1 MGKSTLFN
9 ALTASKNAEAANF
22 PFCTIDPNIGIV
34 DVVDERLD
42 KLTEL
47 SKSKK
52 KIYTNIT
59 FVDIAG
65 LVKGA
70 SKGEGL
76 GNKFLSHIREV
87 DAIIHLVRCFDSE
100 KITHVNSKI
109 NPVEDLETIK
119 TEIILSDIDIIQKK
133 LEKGKKKLLEEKQI
147 KILEE
152 KLNQLNEGKEIFI
165 NGSDEKKFLS
175 SLGLLSIK
183 PKIIVCNVDEESLA
197 NGNAFTKEVQNKYS
211 NEKVVT
217 ICADIEDQI
226 MGLDNS
232 ERETFMKEIGLNKT
246 GLNQLIKEGYE
257 LLNLDTFFTS
267 GPEESR
273 AWTVEKN
280 TPAPK
285 AASVIH
291 TDFEKKFLTT
301 LGLLSIKPKII
312 VCNVDEESLATGNAF
327 TEDVKRKY
335 TAEKIVTIC
344 ADIEDQIM
352 GLDNNERETFMKEIG
367 LNKTGLNQLIKE
379 GYDLLNLD
387 TFFTSGPEESRAWTI
402 EKNTLAPQAAS
413 VIHTDFEKNFIRAEA
428 VTCEDF
434 IKFGSAEKCK
444 ENGKLRI
451 EGKDYIVKDGDVL
464 YFRVNP

>member
-1 MGKSTLFN
+1 MGFKCGIVGLPNVGKSTLFN

-22 PFCTIDPNIGIV
+22 PFCTIDPNIGVV

-42 KLTEL
+42 QLAKL
-47 SKSKK
+47 SSSKK

-109 NPVEDLETIK
+109 SPSSDLETIK
-119 TEIILSDIDIIQKK
+119 TEIVLSDLDIVQKK
-133 LEKGKKKLLEEKQI
+133 LEKGKKKLLKDKEI

-152 KLNQLNEGKEIFI
+152 KLNQLDKNQDVKINNEEE
-165 NGSDEKKFLS
+165 NKFLS
-175 SLGLLSIK
+175 SIGLLSIK
-183 PKIIVCNVDEESLA
+183 PKIIVCNVDEENLSK
-197 NGNAFTKEVQNKYS
+197 GNQYTEEVQNKYP
-211 NEKVVT
+211 NEKIIK
-217 ICADIEDQI
+217 ICADIEDQLS
-226 MGLDNS
+226 GLDKN
-232 ERETFMKEIGLNKT
+232 EKEAFM
-246 GLNQLIKEGYE
+246 Q
-257 LLNLDTFFTS
+257 D
-267 GPEESR
+267 
-273 AWTVEKN
+273 
-280 TPAPK
+280 
-285 AASVIH
+285 
-291 TDFEKKFLTT
+291 
-301 LGLLSIKPKII
+301 
-312 VCNVDEESLATGNAF
+312 
-327 TEDVKRKY
+327 
-335 TAEKIVTIC
+335 
-344 ADIEDQIM
+344 
-352 GLDNNERETFMKEIG
+352 IG

-379 GYDLLNLD
+379 GYDLLKLD
-387 TFFTSGPEESRAWTI
+387 TFFTSGPEESRAWTVK
-402 EKNTLAPQAAS
+402 KNTIAPIAAS

-428 VTCEDF
+428 VSCEDF
-434 IKFGSAEKCK
+434 IKYGSAEKCK

>member
-1 MGKSTLFN
+1 MGFKCGIVGLPNVGKSTLFN

-34 DVVDERLD
+34 DVIDSRLD
-42 KLTEL
+42 QLTKL
-47 SKSKK
+47 SNSKK

-87 DAIIHLVRCFDSE
+87 DAIIHLVRCFESD

-109 NPVEDLETIK
+109 NPVDDLETIK

-133 LEKGKKKLLEEKQI
+133 LDKGKKKILDEKEV

-152 KLNQLNEGKEIFI
+152 KLNQLNQGLEIKI
-165 NGSDEKKFLS
+165 NDEKENKFLS
-175 SLGLLSIK
+175 NLGLLSIK
-183 PKIIVCNVDEESLA
+183 PKIIVCNVDEESLSK
-197 NGNAFTKEVQNKYS
+197 GNSFTESVKNKFP
-211 NEKVVT
+211 NEKVIK

-226 MGLDNS
+226 MGLDIK
-232 ERETFMKEIGLNKT
+232 EREAFMKDIGLNKT

-273 AWTVEKN
+273 AWTVK
-280 TPAPK
+280 
-285 AASVIH
+285 
-291 TDFEKKFLTT
+291 
-301 LGLLSIKPKII
+301 
-312 VCNVDEESLATGNAF
+312 
-327 TEDVKRKY
+327 
-335 TAEKIVTIC
+335 
-344 ADIEDQIM
+344 
-352 GLDNNERETFMKEIG
+352 
-367 LNKTGLNQLIKE
+367 
-379 GYDLLNLD
+379 
-387 TFFTSGPEESRAWTI
+387 
-402 EKNTLAPQAAS
+402 KNTLAPKAAS
-413 VIHTDFEKNFIRAEA
+413 VIHTDFEKNFIRAET
-428 VTCEDF
+428 VSCEDF
-434 IKFGSAEKCK
+434 IKYGSAEKCK

-451 EGKDYIVKDGDVL
+451 EGKDYFVKDGDVL

>member
-1 MGKSTLFN
+1 MGFKCGIVGLPNVGKSTLFN

-34 DVVDERLD
+34 DVIDKRLD
-42 KLTEL
+42 QLSEL
-47 SKSKK
+47 SNSKK

-87 DAIIHLVRCFDSE
+87 DAIIHLVRCFESD

-119 TEIILSDIDIIQKK
+119 TEIILSDIDVIQKK
-133 LEKGKKKLLEEKQI
+133 LDKGKKKLLSEKEVQ
-147 KILEE
+147 ILEE
-152 KLNQLNEGKEIFI
+152 KLKQLNQGLEI
-165 NGSDEKKFLS
+165 NTDNKAHNKFLS
-175 SLGLLSIK
+175 NLGLLSVK

-197 NGNAFTKEVQNKYS
+197 EGNAFTKSVKNKHP
-211 NEKVVT
+211 NEKV
-217 ICADIEDQI
+217 
-226 MGLDNS
+226 
-232 ERETFMKEIGLNKT
+232 
-246 GLNQLIKEGYE
+246 
-257 LLNLDTFFTS
+257 
-267 GPEESR
+267 
-273 AWTVEKN
+273 
-280 TPAPK
+280 
-285 AASVIH
+285 
-291 TDFEKKFLTT
+291 
-301 LGLLSIKPKII
+301 
-312 VCNVDEESLATGNAF
+312 
-327 TEDVKRKY
+327 
-335 TAEKIVTIC
+335 VTIC

-352 GLDNNERETFMKEIG
+352 GLDNNERETFMQEIG

-387 TFFTSGPEESRAWTI
+387 TFFTSGPEESRAWTVR
-402 EKNTLAPQAAS
+402 KNTPAPKAAS
-413 VIHTDFEKNFIRAEA
+413 VIHTDFEKNFIRAET

-434 IKFGSAEKCK
+434 IKYGSAEKCK
-444 ENGKLRI
+444 ESGKLRI

>member
-1 MGKSTLFN
+1 MGFKCGIVGLPNVGKSTLFN

-34 DVVDERLD
+34 DVIDERLD
-42 KLTEL
+42 HLAKL
-47 SKSKK
+47 SNSKK

-109 NPVEDLETIK
+109 SPSDDLETIK
-119 TEIILSDIDIIQKK
+119 TEIILSDLDVVQKK
-133 LEKGKKKLLEEKQI
+133 LEKGKKKLLEDKQI

-152 KLNQLNEGKEIFI
+152 KLIQLDNNQEVKINNEEE
-165 NGSDEKKFLS
+165 NKFLFS
-175 SLGLLSIK
+175 IGLLSVK
-183 PKIIVCNVDEESLA
+183 PKIIVCNVDEENLSK
-197 NGNAFTKEVQNKYS
+197 GNQYTEEVKNKYP
-211 NEKVVT
+211 NDKIIN
-217 ICADIEDQI
+217 ICADIEDQLS
-226 MGLDNS
+226 GLDKN
-232 ERETFMKEIGLNKT
+232 EKEAFMQDIGLNKT
-246 GLNQLIKEGYE
+246 GLNQLIREGYD
-257 LLNLDTFFTS
+257 LLKLDTFFTS

-273 AWTVEKN
+273 AWTV
-280 TPAPK
+280 
-285 AASVIH
+285 
-291 TDFEKKFLTT
+291 
-301 LGLLSIKPKII
+301 
-312 VCNVDEESLATGNAF
+312 
-327 TEDVKRKY
+327 R
-335 TAEKIVTIC
+335 
-344 ADIEDQIM
+344 
-352 GLDNNERETFMKEIG
+352 
-367 LNKTGLNQLIKE
+367 
-379 GYDLLNLD
+379 
-387 TFFTSGPEESRAWTI
+387 
-402 EKNTLAPQAAS
+402 KNTLAPKAAS

-428 VTCEDF
+428 VSCEDF
-434 IKFGSAEKCK
+434 IKYGSAEKCK

>member
-1 MGKSTLFN
+1 MGFKCGIVGLPNVGKSTLFN

-34 DVVDERLD
+34 DVVDKRLD
-42 KLTEL
+42 QLNKL
-47 SKSKK
+47 SNSKK

-87 DAIIHLVRCFDSE
+87 DAIIHLVRCFESD

-109 NPVEDLETIK
+109 NPLEDLDIIK
-119 TEIILSDIDIIQKK
+119 TEIILADIDIIQKK
-133 LEKGKKKLLEEKQI
+133 LDKGKKKLLEEKEV

-152 KLNQLNEGKEIFI
+152 KLKQLNEGLEI
-165 NGSDEKKFLS
+165 NVKDENENKFLS
-175 SLGLLSIK
+175 NLGLLSVK

-197 NGNAFTKEVQNKYS
+197 KGN
-211 NEKVVT
+211 
-217 ICADIEDQI
+217 D
-226 MGLDNS
+226 
-232 ERETFMKEIGLNKT
+232 
-246 GLNQLIKEGYE
+246 
-257 LLNLDTFFTS
+257 
-267 GPEESR
+267 
-273 AWTVEKN
+273 
-280 TPAPK
+280 
-285 AASVIH
+285 
-291 TDFEKKFLTT
+291 
-301 LGLLSIKPKII
+301 
-312 VCNVDEESLATGNAF
+312 F
-327 TEDVKRKY
+327 TESVKNKHSN
-335 TAEKIVTIC
+335 EKIVTIC

-352 GLDNNERETFMKEIG
+352 GLESNERETFMQEIG
-367 LNKTGLNQLIKE
+367 LNKTGLNKLIKE

-387 TFFTSGPEESRAWTI
+387 TFFTSGPEESRAWTVK
-402 EKNTLAPQAAS
+402 KNTPAPKAAS
-413 VIHTDFEKNFIRAEA
+413 VIHTDFEKNFIRAET
-428 VTCEDF
+428 VTCDDF
-434 IKFGSAEKCK
+434 IKYGSAEKCK